1 MNGSGSH
8 FDEME
13 HLLYLEGQLE
23 PARARELS
31 AHTDKCAECRALLR
45 ALEGEERHLR
55 AALLE
60 ADEAI
65 PARLLE
71 PPARPQISWGWLIGF
86 GFGTAGIY
94 TLWTGI
100 FEPSMQQFSQAGFSQ
115 GNILTMMFFSG
126 AFWKGWDS
134 MRTLVEFLATGTLAI
149 VVLALLRRHWR
160 RFTSVAVVMGALAF
174 VLSMPSPLAAAD
186 IHHGDPNYT
195 LPAGSEVKSDL
206 IVYANFTH
214 IDGDVDGD
222 LIAWSQSVIVNGRVK
237 GDIIA
242 FARELRVYGPV
253 DGNIR
258 SFVQTLNLEN
268 TVGRNVMCWCG
279 NVELP
284 EKSQISGSLTVGS
297 GDVQLTGRVGRDLLA
312 FAGELE
318 MNGFIGGSARITAGD
333 VRIGSNAEIDGPI
346 RVRSDHHPDVS
357 PAAKLAS
364 PIEFVERRHR
374 TNYSSPRYYWHQ
386 ALIWGA
392 AFVFGLAVVLLLPS
406 FFSSAVGASNRFGP
420 ALSVG
425 ALILVVTPVAAVIAC
440 ATIVGLGVG
449 IATFFLY
456 IVALYASQVFVGA
469 WIGEKLLG
477 EGTGTGAL
485 LGRLALGLAIFRVLR
500 MIPYIGGLVMLLA
513 LIWGL
518 GAVGLAVY
526 KSTRPQVAA
535 A

>member
-13 HLLYLEGQLE
+13 YLLYLEGQLE

-45 ALEGEERHLR
+45 ALQGEERHLR
-55 AALLE
+55 VALLE

-71 PPARPQISWGWLIGF
+71 PPSRAPMPWGWLIGF
-86 GFGTAGIY
+86 GFGTAGVY
-94 TLWTGI
+94 TLWTSV
-100 FEPSMQQFSQAGFSQ
+100 FEPWTQQFSQAGFSQ
-115 GNILTMMFFSG
+115 GNVLTMMFFSG

-134 MRTLVEFLATGTLAI
+134 MRTLVEFLAMATLAI

-160 RFTSVAVVMGALAF
+160 RFTTVAVVMGALA
-174 VLSMPSPLAAAD
+174 LALALPSTAGAAE
-186 IHHGDPNYT
+186 IHHGHPNYT

-222 LIAWSQSVIVNGRVK
+222 LIAWSQSVIVNGHVK

-242 FARELRVYGPV
+242 FARELRVNGPV
-253 DGNIR
+253 DGNVR
-258 SFVQTLNLEN
+258 SFVQTLNLGN
-268 TVGRNVMCWCG
+268 TVARNVMCWCG
-279 NVELP
+279 NLELP
-284 EKSQISGSLTVGS
+284 EKSQISGSLTVGA
-297 GDVQLTGRVGRDLLA
+297 GDVQLSGRLGRDLLA
-312 FAGELE
+312 FVGELE
-318 MNGFIGGSARITAGD
+318 LNGFVGGSARIGAGE
-333 VRIGSNAEIDGPI
+333 VRISSTAEIDGPI
-346 RVRSDHHPDVS
+346 RVRSDHHPEVS

-364 PIEFVERRHR
+364 PIEFVEQRHGP
-374 TNYSSPRYYWHQ
+374 NYSSPRYYWHQ

-392 AFVFGLAVVLLLPS
+392 AFIFGLVLIFLLPT
-406 FFSSAVGASNRFGP
+406 FFSNAVRASNRYGP
-420 ALSVG
+420 ALGVG
-425 ALILVVTPVAAVIAC
+425 ALILVVTPAAAAIAC

-456 IVALYASQVFVGA
+456 LVALYSSQVFVGA

-477 EGTGTGAL
+477 ESTGTGAA
-485 LGRLALGLAIFRVLR
+485 LGRLALGLAVFRVLR
-500 MIPYIGGLVMLLA
+500 MIPYLGHVVLLAA

-518 GAVGLAVY
+518 GAVGLTIY
-526 KSTRPQVAA
+526 RGTRSQVAA